1 MADSLQANF
10 NYLLTVLGL
19 VAFCVG
25 SVAVGWVVWKVKG
38 DEAWRKTA
46 ESRLARITDLTEE
59 LGREKARRERAEA
72 DCEKFETRWARAQAK
87 VDWYEVHHGNVP
99 PGEL

>member
-1 MADSLQANF
+1 MGESLQANF

-46 ESRLARITDLTEE
+46 ESRMARITDLTDE
-59 LGREKARRERAEA
+59 LNREKARRARAE
-72 DCEKFETRWARAQAK
+72 DESEKFEARWARAQAK
-87 VDWYEVHHGNVP
+87 VDWYEVHHGPVP